1 MMQAFVNPKPLER
14 RSAHLACNIFNEN
27 FTDGTVMLIELISQ
41 WFKIM
46 NMKDKN
52 IFLRLIENLLLPCI
66 VNYESFTKLK
76 ILELFQSCRWDGGKN
91 WQSLQQLTLLFWQ
104 RRTLPG
110 SEDNPR
116 SVVVAISTLS
126 KMWLLQEKFNTFV
139 I

>member
-14 RSAHLACNIFNEN
+14 HSAHLACNIFNEK

-52 IFLRLIENLLLPCI
+52 IFLQLIENLLLPSI

-76 ILELFQSCRWDGGKN
+76 ILEVFKSCDKVYSNLLYYFDKEERCQEVKTSHEVLW
-91 WQSLQQLTLLFWQ
+91 WQCLHYHRCDCCRKS
-104 RRTLPG
+104 
-110 SEDNPR
+110 
-116 SVVVAISTLS
+116 STP
-126 KMWLLQEKFNTFV
+126 
-139 I
+139 